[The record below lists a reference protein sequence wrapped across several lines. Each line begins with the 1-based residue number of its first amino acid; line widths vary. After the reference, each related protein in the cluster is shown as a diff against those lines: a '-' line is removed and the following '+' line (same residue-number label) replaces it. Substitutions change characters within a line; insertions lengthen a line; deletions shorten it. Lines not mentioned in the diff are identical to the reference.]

1 MQLREY
7 QTRALDMLYAWF
19 GKNATGHPV
28 LNMPGGSG
36 KSVVIASLAKD
47 ALQNWPDTR
56 ILMLVHSKEL
66 ILQNADK
73 LRKLW
78 PGAPL
83 GIYSASVGRRDLGEP
98 ITYAGIGSV
107 AKRAK
112 EIGHIDLCIID
123 EVHAVSTAESG
134 IYRKLI
140 GDLLEINPS
149 MRIVG
154 LSASP
159 YRLGQG
165 LITEGPTAIFSE
177 ILEPVSIEELVFK
190 THLVPLRSKITKH
203 KLDTD
208 GLHKRQGEYIASE
221 MEAKFNTDDHN
232 SAVVQEI
239 IEKASNRAH
248 WLIFCS
254 GVAHSESVAEC
265 LRAAGIAAEALDAT
279 HSKTERERKLAD
291 FESGRMRAIC
301 SVGILTTGYDFPA
314 LDCIAFLRSTMSP
327 GLYLQMAVRGMRPHA
342 GKADCLVLDFA
353 GVVETHGPITSVR
366 TPTRNNDN
374 AGNGEAPVKVCEQCS
389 EICAISAKK
398 CSACGY
404 EFPAPDPKPLVLRD
418 DDIMGGGEKV
428 FDVASWVWRKHISR
442 TSGKEMLSCTY
453 YGSALSSKPITEY
466 FPILHEGYAGSKAL
480 QVIANIA
487 TSAGADLSDVNTF
500 EQSESLD
507 YIAASINKGRPP
519 RAVMY
524 KIDGKFVRIYSRSWE
539 PRHEHE
545 FV

>member
-7 QTRALDMLYAWF
+7 QSRALDMLYAWF
-19 GKNATGHPV
+19 EKNHSGHPV

-83 GIYSASVGRRDLGEP
+83 GIYSASVGKRQLDEP

-140 GDLLEINPS
+140 ADLLEINPA
-149 MRIVG
+149 MRLVG

-190 THLVPLRSKITKH
+190 THLVPLRSKVTKH

-254 GVAHSESVAEC
+254 GVAHSEAVAEC
-265 LRAAGIAAEALDAT
+265 LRLAGIPAEALDAT
-279 HSKTERERKLAD
+279 HSKSERERKLAD
-291 FESGRMRAIC
+291 FESGKLRALC
-301 SVGILTTGYDFPA
+301 NVGILTTGYDFSA

-327 GLYLQMAVRGMRPHA
+327 GLYLQMAVRGMRPHP
-342 GKADCLVLDFA
+342 GKTDCLVLDFA
-353 GVVETHGPITSVR
+353 GVVATHGPITAVQPPKR
-366 TPTRNNDN
+366 GGD
-374 AGNGEAPVKVCEQCS
+374 GNGEAPVKVCDNCGELCHLS
-389 EICAISAKK
+389 LRECP
-398 CSACGY
+398 ACGAQ
-404 EFPAPDPKPLVLRD
+404 FPEPERKKLTLHD
-418 DDIMGGGEKV
+418 DDIMGLEGQELE
-428 FDVASWVWRKHISR
+428 VASWMWRKHISKA
-442 TSGKEMLSCTY
+442 SGKLMLACTY
-453 YGSALSSKPITEY
+453 YGPGLAGAAVTEYLPILHDGYAGDKAMRQLSTMADAAGAYLGGASGLDTDQGLEYMAAQMRSSKPPQRIEY
-466 FPILHEGYAGSKAL
+466 
-480 QVIANIA
+480 
-487 TSAGADLSDVNTF
+487 
-500 EQSESLD
+500 
-507 YIAASINKGRPP
+507 R
-519 RAVMY
+519 M
-524 KIDGKFVRIYSRSWE
+524 DGKFHRVLRRVWA
-539 PRHEHE
+539 
-545 FV
+545 

>member
-19 GKNATGHPV
+19 EKNATGHPV

-83 GIYSASVGRRDLGEP
+83 GIYSASVGRRQLDEP

-112 EIGHIDLCIID
+112 ELGHIDLCIID

-140 GDLLEINPS
+140 ADLLETNPA

-239 IEKASNRAH
+239 IEMASNRAH

-254 GVAHSESVAEC
+254 GVAHSEAVAEC

-279 HSKTERERKLAD
+279 HSKAERERKLAD
-291 FESGRMRAIC
+291 FESGKLRALC
-301 SVGILTTGYDFPA
+301 NVGILTTGYDFPA

-327 GLYLQMAVRGMRPHA
+327 GLYLQMAVRGMRPHPN
-342 GKADCLVLDFA
+342 KADCLVLDFA
-353 GVVETHGPITSVR
+353 GVVETHGPITNVQPPKKS
-366 TPTRNNDN
+366 
-374 AGNGEAPVKVCEQCS
+374 AGDGEGEAPVKVCDACGELVH
-389 EICAISAKK
+389 ISAMT
-398 CSACGY
+398 CPACGAA
-404 EFPAPDPKPLVLRD
+404 FPEPVKKAMVLRN
-418 DDIMGGGEKV
+418 DDIMGLEGKELEV
-428 FDVASWVWRKHISR
+428 TSWSWREHTSKA
-442 TSGKEMLSCTY
+442 SGKQMLAVTY
-453 YGSALSSKPITEY
+453 YGSLSDAPITEY
-466 FPILHEGYAGSKAL
+466 LPIAHEGYAGQSAVQKL
-480 QVIANIA
+480 ITIAERAQIVRGGLNVPTMIEIVQNMNNA
-487 TSAGADLSDVNTF
+487 T
-500 EQSESLD
+500 
-507 YIAASINKGRPP
+507 PP
-519 RAVMY
+519 SMIEYR
-524 KIDGKFVRIYSRSWE
+524 KDGKFFKVTRRKWA
-539 PRHEHE
+539 
-545 FV
+545 

>member
-1 MQLREY
+1 MKLREY

-19 GKNATGHPV
+19 KNNATGHPV

-47 ALQNWPDTR
+47 ALQKWPDTR

-83 GIYSASVGRRDLGEP
+83 GIYSASVGKRDLGEP

-112 EIGHIDLCIID
+112 ELGHIDLCIID
-123 EVHAVSTAESG
+123 EVHAVSTSESG

-140 GDLLEINPS
+140 ADLLEINPA

-177 ILEPVSIEELVFK
+177 ILEPVSIEELVLK

-239 IEKASNRAH
+239 IEKTSSRKH

-254 GVAHSESVAEC
+254 GVAHSEAVAEC
-265 LRAAGIAAEALDAT
+265 LRASGIFAEALDAT
-279 HSKTERERKLAD
+279 HSKAERERKLAD

-327 GLYLQMAVRGMRPHA
+327 GLYLQMAVRGMRPHP
-342 GKADCLVLDFA
+342 GKTDCLVLDFA
-353 GVVETHGPITSVR
+353 GVVETHGPITAVQPPKKAGS
-366 TPTRNNDN
+366 
-374 AGNGEAPVKVCEQCS
+374 GNGETPVKVCDSCFELCP
-389 EICAISAKK
+389 ISARK
-398 CSACGY
+398 CPACGT
-404 EFPAPDPKPLVLRD
+404 EFPASEPKRFELRS
-418 DDIMGGGEKV
+418 DDIMGIEASEM
-428 FDVASWVWRKHISR
+428 DVTGWRWRKHVSKA
-442 TSGKEMLSCTY
+442 SGKEMLAVTY
-453 YGSALSSKPITEY
+453 YGALSDKPVTEY
-466 FPILHEGYAGSKAL
+466 LPINHEGYAGQKAL
-480 QVIANIA
+480 ERLVEAKRK
-487 TSAGADLSDVNTF
+487 SGADNVSDN
-500 EQSESLD
+500 SLD
-507 YIAASINKGRPP
+507 SIADAMNKGEAP
-519 RAVMY
+519 AKLTY
-524 KIDGKFVRIYSRSWE
+524 KQDGKFYRVLTRSWQ
-539 PRHEHE
+539 
-545 FV
+545 

>member
-1 MQLREY
+1 MKLRDY
-7 QTRALDMLYAWF
+7 QQRAIDQLYAWF
-19 GKNATGHPV
+19 EKNATGHPV

-83 GIYSASVGRRDLGEP
+83 GIYSASVGKRHLGEP

-107 AKRAK
+107 AKRASQL
-112 EIGHIDLCIID
+112 GHIDLCIID
-123 EVHAVSTAESG
+123 EVHAVSTTESG

-140 GDLLEINPS
+140 ADLMAINPA

-165 LITEGPTAIFSE
+165 LITEGQTAIFSE

-190 THLVPLRSKITKH
+190 GHLVPLRSKITKH
-203 KLDTD
+203 KLDSD

-232 SAVVQEI
+232 QAVVQEI

-254 GVAHSESVAEC
+254 GVAHSEAVATC
-265 LRAAGIAAEALDAT
+265 LRTAGIAAEALDAT
-279 HSKTERERKLAD
+279 HSKSERERKLAD
-291 FESGRMRAIC
+291 FESGKLRALC
-301 SVGILTTGYDFPA
+301 NVGILTTGYDFPA

-327 GLYLQMAVRGMRPHA
+327 GLYLQMAVRGMRPHD

-353 GVVETHGPITSVR
+353 GVVATHGPITAVQ
-366 TPTRNNDN
+366 PPKKAGD
-374 AGNGEAPVKVCEQCS
+374 GNGAAPVKVCDNCGEL
-389 EICAISAKK
+389 CAIAVSI
-398 CSACGY
+398 CPACGHP
-404 EFPAPDPKPLVLRD
+404 FPEPERKKLKLHD
-418 DDIMGGGEKV
+418 DDIMGLEGKDLEV
-428 FDVASWVWRKHISR
+428 TSWTWRKHVSR
-442 TSGKEMLSCTY
+442 ASGKEMLACTY
-453 YGSALSSKPITEY
+453 YGSLSDKPITEY
-466 FPILHEGYAGSKAL
+466 LPVLHDGYAGDKAMRQL
-480 QVIANIA
+480 MSMAQSSGAILTDVALL
-487 TSAGADLSDVNTF
+487 SAEEG
-500 EQSESLD
+500 LD
-507 YIAASINKGRPP
+507 YLAVQMNKSKPPSSIEYRL
-519 RAVMY
+519 
-524 KIDGKFVRIYSRSWE
+524 DGKFHRVIKRSWT
-539 PRHEHE
+539 
-545 FV
+545 

>member
-1 MQLREY
+1 MKLREY
-7 QTRALDMLYAWF
+7 QSRALEMLYSWF
-19 GKNATGHPV
+19 EKNATGHPV

-47 ALQNWPDTR
+47 AIQNWPDTR

-83 GIYSASVGRRDLGEP
+83 GIYSASAGKRQLDEP

-112 EIGHIDLCIID
+112 QIGHIDLCIID

-140 GDLLEINPS
+140 ADLLEINPS

-190 THLVPLRSKITKH
+190 KHLVPLRSKITKH
-203 KLDTD
+203 KLETE

-232 SAVVQEI
+232 SAVVKEI
-239 IEKASNRAH
+239 IDKANNRNH

-254 GVAHSESVAEC
+254 GVAHSEAVSEC
-265 LRAAGIAAEALDAT
+265 LRGSGISAESLDAT
-279 HSKTERERKLAD
+279 HSKSERERKLAD
-291 FESGRMRAIC
+291 FESGRLRALC
-301 SVGILTTGYDFPA
+301 NVGILTTGYDFPA

-327 GLYLQMAVRGMRPHA
+327 GLYLQMAVRGMRTYPE
-342 GKADCLVLDFA
+342 KEDCLVLDFA
-353 GVVETHGPITSVR
+353 GVIQTHGPITAVQPPKKGGSG
-366 TPTRNNDN
+366 D
-374 AGNGEAPVKVCEQCS
+374 GEAPVKVCDSCGELVH
-389 EICAISAKK
+389 ISAIA
-398 CSACGY
+398 CPACGAL
-404 EFPAPDPKPLVLRD
+404 FPEPVKKSMVLRN
-418 DDIMGGGEKV
+418 DDIMGIEGTDMAV
-428 FDVASWVWRKHISR
+428 QSWMWKKHTSR
-442 TSGKEMLSCTY
+442 ASGKEMLAVTY
-453 YGSALSSKPITEY
+453 YGALSDPSITEY
-466 FPILHEGYAGSKAL
+466 FAILHEGYAGQKAL
-480 QVIANIA
+480 QTLIRLA
-487 TSAGADLSDVNTF
+487 TSAGLHDGGLNVQTLDEAVANLNTTNAP
-500 EQSESLD
+500 D
-507 YIAASINKGRPP
+507 SIEFK
-519 RAVMY
+519 
-524 KIDGKFVRIYSRSWE
+524 KDGKYYRVLKRSWK
-539 PRHEHE
+539 
-545 FV
+545 

>member
-7 QTRALDMLYAWF
+7 QSRALDMLYAWF

-83 GIYSASVGRRDLGEP
+83 GIYSASVGKRQMDEP

-123 EVHAVSTAESG
+123 EVHAVSTSESG

-140 GDLLEINPS
+140 SDLLEINPG

-159 YRLGQG
+159 YRLGHG

-190 THLVPLRSKITKH
+190 THLVPLRSKVTKH

-239 IEKASNRAH
+239 IEMASNRAH

-254 GVAHSESVAEC
+254 GVAHSEAVAEC
-265 LRAAGIAAEALDAT
+265 LRVAGISAESLDAT
-279 HSKTERERKLAD
+279 HSKSERERKLAD
-291 FESGRMRAIC
+291 FESGKLRALC
-301 SVGILTTGYDFPA
+301 NVGILTTGYDFPP

-342 GKADCLVLDFA
+342 CKTDCLVLDFA
-353 GVVETHGPITSVR
+353 GVVATHGPITNVQ
-366 TPTRNNDN
+366 PPKKGGD
-374 AGNGEAPVKVCEQCS
+374 GNGEAPVKSCENCD
-389 EICAISAKK
+389 ELVHISATV
-398 CSACGY
+398 CPACGHP
-404 EFPAPDPKPLVLRD
+404 FPAREAKKLQLHN
-418 DDIMGGGEKV
+418 DDIMGLEGQELEV
-428 FDVASWVWRKHISR
+428 TSWRWREHISKA
-442 TSGKEMLSCTY
+442 SGKQMLAVTY
-453 YGSALSSKPITEY
+453 YGGLSDPAVTEY
-466 FPILHEGYAGSKAL
+466 LAITHDGYAGQSAVQKL
-480 QVIANIA
+480 ITIAERARIVPGGLNVQTMIEMAQNMNNA
-487 TSAGADLSDVNTF
+487 T
-500 EQSESLD
+500 
-507 YIAASINKGRPP
+507 PP
-519 RAVMY
+519 SMIEFR
-524 KIDGKFVRIYSRSWE
+524 KDGKFFKVTRRTWND
-539 PRHEHE
+539 
-545 FV
+545 

>member
-7 QTRALDMLYAWF
+7 QSRALDMLYAWF
-19 GKNATGHPV
+19 EKNATGHPV

-83 GIYSASVGRRDLGEP
+83 GIYSASVGKRQLDEP

-140 GDLLEINPS
+140 ADLLEINPA

-203 KLDTD
+203 RLDTD

-254 GVAHSESVAEC
+254 GVAHSEAVAEC
-265 LRAAGIAAEALDAT
+265 LRLAGIPAEALDAT
-279 HSKTERERKLAD
+279 HSKSERERKLAD
-291 FESGRMRAIC
+291 FESGKLRALC
-301 SVGILTTGYDFPA
+301 NVGILTTGYDFPA

-327 GLYLQMAVRGMRPHA
+327 GLYLQMAVRGMRTHP
-342 GKADCLVLDFA
+342 GKTDCLVLDFA
-353 GVVETHGPITSVR
+353 GVVESHGPITNVQ
-366 TPTRNNDN
+366 PPKKGGD
-374 AGNGEAPVKVCEQCS
+374 GNGEAPVKVCDECG
-389 EICAISAKK
+389 ELVHISAAI
-398 CSACGY
+398 CPACGAP
-404 EFPAPDPKPLVLRD
+404 FPEPVKKAMVLRD
-418 DDIMGGGEKV
+418 DDIMGLEGKDLEIT
-428 FDVASWVWRKHISR
+428 SWNWRTHISKA
-442 TSGKEMLSCTY
+442 SGKLMLACTY
-453 YGSALSSKPITEY
+453 YGSLSDKPITEY
-466 FPILHEGYAGSKAL
+466 LPVLHDGYAGQRAMQQL
-480 QVIANIA
+480 FTMAN
-487 TSAGADLSDVNTF
+487 SAGADLAQASRM
-500 EQSESLD
+500 EGEAGLD
-507 YIAASINKGRPP
+507 YIGVQMSNSTPPSSIEYR
-519 RAVMY
+519 M
-524 KIDGKFVRIYSRSWE
+524 DGKFFRVIKRSWE
-539 PRHEHE
+539 
-545 FV
+545 

>member
-7 QTRALDMLYAWF
+7 QSRALDMLYAWF
-19 GKNATGHPV
+19 EKNATGHPV

-83 GIYSASVGRRDLGEP
+83 GIYSASVGKRQLDEP

-140 GDLLEINPS
+140 ADLLEINPA

-203 KLDTD
+203 RLDTD

-232 SAVVQEI
+232 SAVVHEI

-254 GVAHSESVAEC
+254 GVAHSEAVAEC
-265 LRAAGIAAEALDAT
+265 LRLAGIPAEALDAT
-279 HSKTERERKLAD
+279 HSKSERERKLAD
-291 FESGRMRAIC
+291 FESGKLRALC
-301 SVGILTTGYDFPA
+301 NVGILTTGYDFPA

-327 GLYLQMAVRGMRPHA
+327 GLYLQMAVRGMRTHP
-342 GKADCLVLDFA
+342 GKTDCLVLDFA
-353 GVVETHGPITSVR
+353 GVVESHGPITNVQ
-366 TPTRNNDN
+366 PPKKGGD
-374 AGNGEAPVKVCEQCS
+374 GNGEAPVKVCDHCGELVHISVMVCPSCGEQFP
-389 EICAISAKK
+389 EPVKK
-398 CSACGY
+398 SM
-404 EFPAPDPKPLVLRD
+404 VLRN
-418 DDIMGGGEKV
+418 DDIMGLDGQELEV
-428 FDVASWVWRKHISR
+428 TSWTWRKHISKA
-442 TSGKEMLSCTY
+442 SGIEMLAVTY
-453 YGSALSSKPITEY
+453 YGGLSDTPITEY
-466 FPILHEGYAGSKAL
+466 LPIMHEG
-480 QVIANIA
+480 
-487 TSAGADLSDVNTF
+487 
-500 EQSESLD
+500 
-507 YIAASINKGRPP
+507 
-519 RAVMY
+519 
-524 KIDGKFVRIYSRSWE
+524 
-539 PRHEHE
+539 
-545 FV
+545 

>member
-1 MQLREY
+1 MTTLRDY

-19 GKNATGHPV
+19 EKNATGHPV

-83 GIYSASVGRRDLGEP
+83 GIYSASVGRRDLHEP
-98 ITYAGIGSV
+98 ITYAGIGSI
-107 AKRAK
+107 AKRASQV
-112 EIGHIDLCIID
+112 GHIDLCIID

-140 GDLLEINPS
+140 ADLLEINPA

-159 YRLGQG
+159 YRLGHG
-165 LITEGPTAIFSE
+165 LITEGPTAIFSK

-190 THLVPLRSKITKH
+190 THLVPLRSKVTKH
-203 KLDTD
+203 KLETD

-239 IEKASNRAH
+239 IDKANSRAH

-254 GVAHSESVAEC
+254 GVAHSEAVSEC
-265 LRAAGIAAEALDAT
+265 LRAAGISAESLDAT
-279 HSKTERERKLAD
+279 HSKSERERKLAD
-291 FESGRMRAIC
+291 FESGKMRALC
-301 SVGILTTGYDFPA
+301 NVGILTTGYDFPA

-327 GLYLQMAVRGMRPHA
+327 GLYLQMAVRGMRPHT
-342 GKADCLVLDFA
+342 GKTDCLVLDFA
-353 GVVETHGPITSVR
+353 GVVATHGPITNVQ
-366 TPTRNNDN
+366 PPKKGGD
-374 AGNGEAPVKVCEQCS
+374 GNGEAPVKVCDNCGELVH
-389 EICAISAKK
+389 ISADI
-398 CSACGY
+398 CSACGHP
-404 EFPAPDPKPLVLRD
+404 FPEAERKKLELRN
-418 DDIMGGGEKV
+418 DDIMGLEGKDMEVK
-428 FDVASWVWRKHISR
+428 SWTWRKHVSKA
-442 TSGKEMLSCTY
+442 SGKEMLAVTY
-453 YGSALSSKPITEY
+453 YGGLSDPAITEY
-466 FPILHEGYAGSKAL
+466 LAVTHEGYAGQMAL
-480 QVIANIA
+480 QKLVDIA
-487 TSAGADLSDVNTF
+487 
-500 EQSESLD
+500 EQAQIERGGLNVQSLEEM
-507 YIAASINKGRPP
+507 AQNMNQAQPP
-519 RAVMY
+519 IHIEFKR
-524 KIDGKFVRIYSRSWE
+524 DGKFFRVMRRRWYE
-539 PRHEHE
+539 TP
-545 FV
+545 

>member
-7 QTRALDMLYAWF
+7 QIRALDMLYAWF
-19 GKNATGHPV
+19 EKNKTGHPV

-78 PGAPL
+78 PGAPM
-83 GIYSASVGRRDLGEP
+83 GIYSASVGRRDLHEP

-112 EIGHIDLCIID
+112 QVGHIDLCIID
-123 EVHAVSTAESG
+123 EVHAVSTSESG

-140 GDLLEINPS
+140 ADLLEINPA

-159 YRLGQG
+159 YRLGHG

-190 THLVPLRSKITKH
+190 NHLVPLRSKITKH
-203 KLDTD
+203 KLETD

-221 MEAKFNTDDHN
+221 MEAKFNTGDHN
-232 SAVVQEI
+232 NAVVQEI
-239 IEKASNRAH
+239 IDKANDRAH

-254 GVAHSESVAEC
+254 GVAHSEAVSAC
-265 LRAAGIAAEALDAT
+265 LQAAGIDAESLDAN
-279 HSKTERERKLAD
+279 HSKSERERKLAD
-291 FESGRMRAIC
+291 FELGKLRALC
-301 SVGILTTGYDFPA
+301 NVGILTTGYDFPA

-327 GLYLQMAVRGMRPHA
+327 GLYLQMAVRGMRPHLN
-342 GKADCLVLDFA
+342 KKDCLVLDFA
-353 GVVETHGPITSVR
+353 GVVASHGPITAVQ
-366 TPTRNNDN
+366 PPKKGGD
-374 AGNGEAPVKVCEQCS
+374 GDGEAPVKVCDNCGEL
-389 EICAISAKK
+389 CAISTSVCPSCGTPFPVPLGKK
-398 CSACGY
+398 L
-404 EFPAPDPKPLVLRD
+404 KLHD
-418 DDIMGGGEKV
+418 DDIMGLEGRDL
-428 FDVASWVWRKHISR
+428 DVRSWAWRKHLSKA
-442 TSGKEMLSCTY
+442 SGKEMLAVTY
-453 YGSALSSKPITEY
+453 YGNLSDPAITEY
-466 FPILHEGYAGSKAL
+466 LPLMHEGYAGEMAMKKLVDMA
-480 QVIANIA
+480 QRAQIE
-487 TSAGADLSDVNTF
+487 AGGLNVK
-500 EQSESLD
+500 SLD
-507 YIAASINKGRPP
+507 QMVINMNKTLAPISIE
-519 RAVMY
+519 Y
-524 KIDGKFVRIYSRSWE
+524 KKDGKFFRVIKRRWDE
-539 PRHEHE
+539 TR
-545 FV
+545 

>member
-1 MQLREY
+1 MQLRDY
-7 QTRALDMLYAWF
+7 QARALSMLYDWF
-19 GKNATGHPV
+19 EKNVTGHPV
-28 LNMPGGSG
+28 LSMPGGSG

-47 ALQNWPDTR
+47 ALQNWPETR

-78 PGAPL
+78 PGSPL
-83 GIYSASVGRRDLGEP
+83 GIYSASVGKRQLNEP

-123 EVHAVSTAESG
+123 EAHAVSTAESG

-140 GDLLEINPS
+140 ADLLEINPA

-221 MEAKFNTDDHN
+221 MEARFNTDDHN
-232 SAVVQEI
+232 SAVVHEI

-254 GVAHSESVAEC
+254 GVAHSEAVAKC
-265 LRAAGIAAEALDAT
+265 LREAGITAEALDAT
-279 HSKTERERKLAD
+279 HSKSERERKLAD
-291 FESGRMRAIC
+291 FESGKMRAIC

-327 GLYLQMAVRGMRPHA
+327 GLYLQMAVRGMRPHP
-342 GKADCLVLDFA
+342 GKTDCLVLDFA
-353 GVVETHGPITSVR
+353 GVVATHGPITAVQ
-366 TPTRNNDN
+366 PPKKK
-374 AGNGEAPVKVCEQCS
+374 GKIEGEAPVKVCDECGELVHPS
-389 EICAISAKK
+389 VRICP
-398 CSACGY
+398 ACGHP
-404 EFPAPDPKPLVLRD
+404 FPEPERKKLELRD
-418 DDIMGGGEKV
+418 DDIMGLEGKDLEV
-428 FDVASWVWRKHISR
+428 SSWNWRRHVSR
-442 TSGKEMLSCTY
+442 ASGKEMLSCTY
-453 YGSALSSKPITEY
+453 YGSLSDKPITEY
-466 FPILHEGYAGSKAL
+466 LPVLHDGYAGQKAMRQLLTMANSSGAHLADAAHMEGSEGLEYLSVQMSNSKPP
-480 QVIANIA
+480 
-487 TSAGADLSDVNTF
+487 TSIEYRL
-500 EQSESLD
+500 
-507 YIAASINKGRPP
+507 
-519 RAVMY
+519 
-524 KIDGKFVRIYSRSWE
+524 DGKFYRVLKRSWA
-539 PRHEHE
+539 
-545 FV
+545 